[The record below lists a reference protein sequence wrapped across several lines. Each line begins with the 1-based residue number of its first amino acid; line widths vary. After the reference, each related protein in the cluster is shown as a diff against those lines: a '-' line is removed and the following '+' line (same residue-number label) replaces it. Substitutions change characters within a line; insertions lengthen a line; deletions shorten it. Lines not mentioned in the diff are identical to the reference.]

1 CGQENHHPQVRTNKH
16 RRRRANAPY
25 PRRDSEHEAAARTSS
40 SGSIVWFLVSLPHKP
55 SGLIVSTVSLFVSSW
70 LELFVRGICYIL
82 CVVRHPRKTSRL
94 VGVVEFSVTKYPYFG
109 GLHRLLVLTNPIP
122 SPARFPDFTRGV
134 PCFAAGERTN
144 QPTGDRSYCFAL
156 LPSLLSDSAPSSL
169 AAPSFAVPA
178 LLSCPSNS
186 YTKRTTQ
193 CIWSTYDYCRRQ
205 TPFRTPPLISLK
217 LQSSF
222 FSRIPCEEERSGLD
236 NLQATTSTGPSPS
249 GRRGRR
255 SSVSSFNK
263 ALPTSRISPH
273 IASSGS
279 LGAKRDYAHPRLHSA
294 TCAGEL
300 LDLSRAATGT
310 STGSGAGTGLFP
322 FVPILPGPEVFSVL
336 PPCPGSSSKV
346 RATRSFFSTPPTI
359 AGPCHTYHTGP
370 PQPKPVRTSSSHLS
384 LQPQSFLFANTS
396 RPPVVGVA
404 RFRFSPDKPI
414 PNHEPFA
421 SKQDEELFRPSG
433 SSRRPISL
441 ILPIYS
447 IATTIPGRPDDPS
460 TNIITR
466 SDTCDDIYYDYQD
479 NVFFFSIPF
488 DQCFDEK
495 AVLNRTTLESSRGRR
510 IPDCN

>member
-1 CGQENHHPQVRTNKH
+1 MPMSRFPPVTLTSIFTGQIQRFTSCSPTIRTPLTAHLRILFQKHDQAECSLTYPTFVTSYTLLRHRCDFRVKWHSSEDAFSFIGHHLVFIFDHPQHSLSTLWLAQRSIAALRGSPAGCRRRNQPPFFPCPGRRRPSANRRTGCGQENHHPQ
-16 RRRRANAPY
+16 
-25 PRRDSEHEAAARTSS
+25 
-40 SGSIVWFLVSLPHKP
+40 
-55 SGLIVSTVSLFVSSW
+55 SW
-70 LELFVRGICYIL
+70 LELLVRGICYIL

-144 QPTGDRSYCFAL
+144 QPTGARSYCFAL

-169 AAPSFAVPA
+169 AASSFAVPA
-178 LLSCPSNS
+178 LLLCPSNS

-193 CIWSTYDYCRRQ
+193 CIWSTYDYCSRQ

-300 LDLSRAATGT
+300 LDLSRAATGVSVSHKR
-310 STGSGAGTGLFP
+310 ST
-322 FVPILPGPEVFSVL
+322 V
-336 PPCPGSSSKV
+336 
-346 RATRSFFSTPPTI
+346 TR
-359 AGPCHTYHTGP
+359 
-370 PQPKPVRTSSSHLS
+370 L
-384 LQPQSFLFANTS
+384 
-396 RPPVVGVA
+396 
-404 RFRFSPDKPI
+404 
-414 PNHEPFA
+414 
-421 SKQDEELFRPSG
+421 
-433 SSRRPISL
+433 
-441 ILPIYS
+441 
-447 IATTIPGRPDDPS
+447 GRLD
-460 TNIITR
+460 
-466 SDTCDDIYYDYQD
+466 
-479 NVFFFSIPF
+479 
-488 DQCFDEK
+488 
-495 AVLNRTTLESSRGRR
+495 
-510 IPDCN
+510 